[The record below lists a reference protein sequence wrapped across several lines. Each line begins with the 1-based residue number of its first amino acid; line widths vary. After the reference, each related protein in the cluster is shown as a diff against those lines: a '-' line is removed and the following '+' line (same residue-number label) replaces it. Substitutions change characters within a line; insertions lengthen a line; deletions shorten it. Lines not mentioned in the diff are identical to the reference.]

1 MQYELFGQMVL
12 LEQFGD
18 TADAL
23 AMANANRCGLPAS
36 VYTTD
41 LNRLL
46 VCQTSKQKLQYT
58 EVHFRPCG
66 P

>member
-1 MQYELFGQMVL
+1 MQYELFGQIVL

-23 AMANANRCGLPAS
+23 AMANANRCGFPAS

-46 VCQTSKQKLQYT
+46 VCQTSKQKPQYT
-58 EVHFRPCG
+58 EDHFRPCG